1 MDTRPPGQILSDQGK
16 SGMTFKQLVLGGAAI
31 ASLSVTAFAHSGATG
46 LVKERM
52 DAMKTMGDAVK
63 RIKPMMSGEAAYD
76 EAAVREAAQAI
87 AEEAGT
93 AMTKKFPEGSTDH
106 PSEVLPR
113 TWDEWDRFTGLAE
126 QLEVAANG
134 LARAAGNGRHGDGHM
149 MGDQSGMMGQGMM
162 GGQSGMMGGGMMM
175 GNGEVPEG
183 MTASQIGQMPAD
195 GAFMMLTQTCSACHD
210 HYRKDDD

>member
-1 MDTRPPGQILSDQGK
+1 
-16 SGMTFKQLVLGGAAI
+16 V
-31 ASLSVTAFAHSGATG
+31 
-46 LVKERM
+46 VKERM
-52 DAMKTMGDAVK
+52 DAMKSMGDAVK

-93 AMTKKFPEGSTDH
+93 AMTEKFPEGSTDH

-175 GNGEVPEG
+175 GNGEFPEG

>member
-1 MDTRPPGQILSDQGK
+1 
-16 SGMTFKQLVLGGAAI
+16 MTFKKLVLCGAAL
-31 ASLSVTAFAHSGATG
+31 AGLSAAAFAHSGATG
-46 LVKERM
+46 VVKERM
-52 DAMKTMGDAVK
+52 DAMKSMGDAVK

-87 AEEAGT
+87 ADEAGT

-113 TWDEWDRFTGLAE
+113 TWDEWDRFTGLAQ

-134 LARAAGNGRHGDGHM
+134 LAQAAGNGRHGDGHM
-149 MGDQSGMMGQGMM
+149 MDDQSGMMGDHSGMMGGGMM

-175 GNGEVPEG
+175 GNGEFPEG
-183 MTASQIGQMPAD
+183 VTASQIGQMPAD

-210 HYRKDDD
+210 RYRKDDD

>member
-1 MDTRPPGQILSDQGK
+1 
-16 SGMTFKQLVLGGAAI
+16 MTFKQLVLGGAAI
-31 ASLSVTAFAHSGATG
+31 ASFSVTAFAHSGATG
-46 LVKERM
+46 VVKERM

-149 MGDQSGMMGQGMM
+149 MGDQSGMMGQDMM
-162 GGQSGMMGGGMMM
+162 SGQSVMMGGGMMM
-175 GNGEVPEG
+175 GNGEFPEH

>member
-1 MDTRPPGQILSDQGK
+1 
-16 SGMTFKQLVLGGAAI
+16 MTFKQLVLGGAAI
-31 ASLSVTAFAHSGATG
+31 ASFSVTAFAHSGATG
-46 LVKERM
+46 VVKERM
-52 DAMKTMGDAVK
+52 DAMKSMGDAVK

-113 TWDEWDRFTGLAE
+113 TWDEWERFTGLAE

-149 MGDQSGMMGQGMM
+149 MGDQSGMMGQDMM
-162 GGQSGMMGGGMMM
+162 SGQSVMMGGGMMM
-175 GNGEVPEG
+175 GNGEFPEH